1 MMELSY
7 DPPLRE
13 ILRYLGCREESA
25 GRALLEEVDECVR
38 QLGIVVTPRHIYR
51 KYEISQNENGMLR
64 IGGIQIR
71 SRDLSKNLAGCSSCY
86 MIAATLGL
94 GPDRLIKRSQTGR
107 ISEAVIYQAAAAA
120 MIEKYLGS
128 LCDELAG
135 DEKKRGQYLRP
146 RFSPGYGDFPLRY
159 QQEIFAV
166 LQLPKTIGITLT
178 ESLMMVPTKSVTA
191 LMGVSETDTGCQ
203 SQGCEICKKTD
214 CPFRR

>member
-120 MIEKYLGS
+120 MIASMALPPFFRIS
-128 LCDELAG
+128 
-135 DEKKRGQYLRP
+135 RP
-146 RFSPGYGDFPLRY
+146 AAAAWGVEQFTMPF
-159 QQEIFAV
+159 FA
-166 LQLPKTIGITLT
+166 
-178 ESLMMVPTKSVTA
+178 KS
-191 LMGVSETDTGCQ
+191 G
-203 SQGCEICKKTD
+203 
-214 CPFRR
+214 